1 MADTTTEN
9 PLARLKL
16 YSDEELKNRRTAAK
30 RGKKLLEALSEV
42 FATLDADT
50 SMLEAVQGLE
60 VVLDRLNPPDLKRC
74 KEYVRALK
82 RSQKGLP
89 GIDPEDVVLYCSCAE
104 CRDVRDRFGLD
115 QPADD
120 EAEQLLERK
129 IAEKLAQFEAER
141 QSEELPAEAPASADV
156 KSA

>member
-1 MADTTTEN
+1 MVDTAQDN
-9 PLARLKL
+9 PLSHLKL
-16 YSDEELKNRRTAAK
+16 YSDEELKNRRAAAK
-30 RGKKLLEALSEV
+30 RGKKLLEALTEV
-42 FATLDADT
+42 LTTLNADAPTLDA
-50 SMLEAVQGLE
+50 VQNLDR
-60 VVLDRLNPPDLKRC
+60 VMDRLNPPDLKKC

-115 QPADD
+115 QPTDE

-129 IAEKLAQFEAER
+129 IAEKLADFEAER
-141 QSEELPAEAPASADV
+141 QSDETPAAEAEAAALESA
-156 KSA
+156 

>member
-16 YSDEELKNRRTAAK
+16 YSDEELKNRRAAAK
-30 RGKKLLEALSEV
+30 RGKKLLEALHEV
-42 FATLDADT
+42 LATLDADT
-50 SMLEAVQGLE
+50 STLELVQGLDP
-60 VVLDRLNPPDLKRC
+60 VLDRLNPPDLKKC
-74 KEYVRALK
+74 KEYLRALK

-115 QPADD
+115 QPADED
-120 EAEQLLERK
+120 AEQLLERK

-141 QSEELPAEAPASADV
+141 QAEEAPAPESAAADA
-156 KSA
+156 KTA

>member
-1 MADTTTEN
+1 MTELTPN
-9 PLARLKL
+9 EALTRLKL
-16 YSDEELKNRRTAAK
+16 YSDEELKNRRLAAK
-30 RGKKLLEALSEV
+30 RGRKLVEGLTEVLE
-42 FATLDADT
+42 TLDAD
-50 SMLEAVQGLE
+50 SSAREALAE
-60 VVLDRLNPPDLKRC
+60 FDRMLDRLTPPDLKKC

-89 GIDPEDVVLYCSCAE
+89 GIEPEDVVLYCNCGE

-115 QPADD
+115 QPSD
-120 EAEQLLERK
+120 EDAELLLEQK

-141 QSEELPAEAPASADV
+141 AAESDEDA